1 MNERA
6 ISINLEFDIKTLY
19 PDFVF
24 TEKNRFYFSFGL
36 VFLLLISNYF
46 RMPSFAG

>member
-36 VFLLLISNYF
+36 VFLNYF
-46 RMPSFAG
+46 RMPSFVG